1 MDGFDKDVDTFVD
14 RSEEALVEGVGGMT
28 DLIVFLVVLQV
39 GFIPLLLQEAKL
51 VICTVDVW
59 PAEFEVLVQLQDVI
73 TVVLVDIVGTAAG
86 IAYPVLKRQKAK
98 SNWDEVHI
106 PGRPL
111 DSCR

>member
-1 MDGFDKDVDTFVD
+1 MVGVGAAVDKCGVDGFDKDVDTFVD

-28 DLIVFLVVLQV
+28 DLIVFVVV
-39 GFIPLLLQEAKL
+39 LQEAKL

-98 SNWDEVHI
+98 SN
-106 PGRPL
+106 
-111 DSCR
+111 